1 MKKTIFV
8 FTIFF
13 FSFSAFAETEE
24 PNAIKEL
31 RSSIRQ
37 LDLQIT
43 NLLQIIALQKKEIA
57 HLRKLCSGAGTEATP
72 TPVGIREPV
81 FGIHL
86 GETLEALRTRL
97 KVSSSNYAF
106 TDKAFHGQVWSV

>member
-43 NLLQIIALQKKEIA
+43 NLLQIIALQKKA
-57 HLRKLCSGAGTEATP
+57 QYASYKKGA
-72 TPVGIREPV
+72 
-81 FGIHL
+81 L
-86 GETLEALRTRL
+86 SRTIL
-97 KVSSSNYAF
+97 F
-106 TDKAFHGQVWSV
+106 